1 MPTKTAIRQ
10 ARADRMPIVY
20 WGRNRIWEEDEN
32 KSGLER
38 ISWKEILTQPK
49 SPKKFAQ
56 FMKSLGLTEQINPIN
71 KPRLFGNVKSRMD
84 LQKGNRR

>member
-10 ARADRMPIVY
+10 ARADTMPIAY

-38 ISWKEILTQPK
+38 ISWKEILTQSKP
-49 SPKKFAQ
+49 PKKFAQ
-56 FMKSLGLTEQINPIN
+56 FMKSLGLIDQINPIN
-71 KPRLFGNVKSRMD
+71 KPRLFGNVKPRMD